1 MKFLYKILYYMAI
14 LLIFII
20 VTSLTAVYVF
30 AGNEITWDLSLVLA
44 FLFVPVILVL
54 CLICHFSLTSLS
66 EMPFNNQYYKTLY
79 NKVNNETHGR
89 FEELYNKLYSENY
102 EYLEKLRKKERII
115 KTIRIIIEV
124 CVFILCIYFET
135 IYFSVVVLIF
145 SISIIILLTILYIIQ
160 KRNREKNYSNE
171 YKEKIVKKFILM
183 YDNNLE
189 YFPEIKDT
197 EILKRKYLEAEM
209 DNREFSHF
217 SVDDYVVGRVN
228 DSYIEFFNVDIRSKD
243 TFLFSGIFATITLNK
258 KFDKKIRIT
267 SKGIANSYYSN
278 NEKLK
283 SIRMDSQRFGRLF
296 NVYAEDD
303 ISGMMILTHDIMEL
317 LENFYNN
324 NNTKLDVS
332 IIDNKIYI
340 RLFTGDIFEPLIYRN
355 SMDKT
360 YLSIYYNVLDTI
372 FNLCKLV
379 LKEIIDENI

>member
-189 YFPEIKDT
+189 YFPKIKDT
-197 EILKRKYLEAEM
+197 EILKRKYIEAEM